1 VISAYIRF
9 ALADVF
15 FPCRVGGSGTDL
27 RSKGRTLPGP
37 VTDVKTLPKWNYDGS
52 STNQAPGADSEV
64 ILYPQAIF
72 KDPFRRGHN
81 ILGVPIPTN
90 KRAAAAEVFAKK
102 EVAEEVP
109 WCMNLFLQTLDH

>member
-1 VISAYIRF
+1 
-9 ALADVF
+9 
-15 FPCRVGGSGTDL
+15 
-27 RSKGRTLPGP
+27 

-90 KRAAAAEVFAKK
+90 KRAAAAEIFAKE

-109 WCMNLFLQTLDH
+109 W